1 MNKDIR
7 EVKKVVS
14 SIHMGNLLFRNYI
27 NRTKDEKLKKELIQI
42 LERFESHVDH
52 FKSMTN
58 KYDLKNVEKLNFGQE
73 MVLSVQLMKHHKN
86 DFGIIQEALRGL
98 NMGTL
103 GMLDFVYNN
112 PDMYKDIKDY
122 AMVVLKDYDI
132 LQERLHKFSLET
144 YC

>member
-1 MNKDIR
+1 MNSDVKD
-7 EVKKVVS
+7 VKKVIS

-27 NRTKDEKLKKELIQI
+27 NRTKDEKLKRELMQI
-42 LERFESHVDH
+42 LERFESHVEH
-52 FKSMTN
+52 YKNMTK
-58 KYDLKNVEKLNFGQE
+58 KYNLKNVEKLNVGQE

-103 GMLDFVYNN
+103 GMLDFIYNN
-112 PDMYKDIKDY
+112 PNIYKDIKDY
-122 AMVVLKDYDI
+122 SMVVLKDYDI
-132 LQERLHKFSLET
+132 LKERLHKFTLET

>member
-42 LERFESHVDH
+42 LERFESHVDY
-52 FKSMTN
+52 FKSLTK

>member
-1 MNKDIR
+1 
-7 EVKKVVS
+7 
-14 SIHMGNLLFRNYI
+14 
-27 NRTKDEKLKKELIQI
+27 
-42 LERFESHVDH
+42 
-52 FKSMTN
+52 
-58 KYDLKNVEKLNFGQE
+58 
-73 MVLSVQLMKHHKN
+73 
-86 DFGIIQEALRGL
+86 
-98 NMGTL
+98 MGTL

>member
-42 LERFESHVDH
+42 LERFESHVDY
-52 FKSMTN
+52 FKTLTK
-58 KYDLKNVEKLNFGQE
+58 KYELKNVEKLNFGQE

>member
-42 LERFESHVDH
+42 LERFESHVDY
-52 FKSMTN
+52 FKSLTK

-73 MVLSVQLMKHHKN
+73 MVLSVQLM
-86 DFGIIQEALRGL
+86 
-98 NMGTL
+98 
-103 GMLDFVYNN
+103 
-112 PDMYKDIKDY
+112 
-122 AMVVLKDYDI
+122 
-132 LQERLHKFSLET
+132 
-144 YC
+144 

>member
-42 LERFESHVDH
+42 LERFESHVDY
-52 FKSMTN
+52 FKSMTK

>member
-52 FKSMTN
+52 FKNMTN

>member
-1 MNKDIR
+1 MNSDVKD
-7 EVKKVVS
+7 VKKVIS

-27 NRTKDEKLKKELIQI
+27 NRTKDEKLKRELMQI
-42 LERFESHVDH
+42 LERFESHVEH
-52 FKSMTN
+52 YKNMTK
-58 KYDLKNVEKLNFGQE
+58 KYNLKNVEKLNMGQE

-103 GMLDFVYNN
+103 GMLDFIYNN
-112 PDMYKDIKDY
+112 PNIYKDIKDY
-122 AMVVLKDYDI
+122 SMVVLKDYDI
-132 LQERLHKFSLET
+132 LKERLHKFTLET